1 PAPSLGAESGNLVG
15 SSGERANRGCNY
27 RKFLL
32 QRRPRDN
39 GLGERT
45 VVDPDDSGEEAGA
58 REQSATYPPLPG
70 SRAESRL
77 NLVEAGIEG
86 AYYTESLQWD
96 SGDLREDAVELRA
109 ISELEEGTSQE
120 GSDWH
125 GWRSRPISSRESSLA
140 ESVDEA
146 ELASESVDEEELAS
160 ESSGSS
166 AGSRA
171 ASPVVM
177 AQRPPAPEL
186 KYRAPP
192 IFYGRKDEDAV
203 DWLERYE
210 STALYNRWGAA
221 EMAENFGM
229 QG

>member
-1 PAPSLGAESGNLVG
+1 
-15 SSGERANRGCNY
+15 
-27 RKFLL
+27 
-32 QRRPRDN
+32 RRPRDS

-58 REQSATYPPLPG
+58 RERSATYPPLPG
-70 SRAESRL
+70 SRTESRL

-96 SGDLREDAVELRA
+96 SGDLREDAVGLRA
-109 ISELEEGTSQE
+109 TSEPEEGANQE
-120 GSDWH
+120 DLDWH

-140 ESVDEA
+140 ESVDE
-146 ELASESVDEEELAS
+146 EELAS

-171 ASPVVM
+171 TSPVVM
-177 AQRPPAPEL
+177 AQRPPAPQL

-192 IFYGRKDEDAV
+192 IFYGRI
-203 DWLERYE
+203 R
-210 STALYNRWGAA
+210 
-221 EMAENFGM
+221 M
-229 QG
+229 QWIG